1 MAGPQVHLLSLIL
14 QSQVHP
20 QFVFLLVLIH
30 IFLEAVTLGPC
41 LEALTVWDF
50 ILSWFSI
57 LQQAGLRAHV
67 RDVKI
72 HVSNTQQY

>member
-1 MAGPQVHLLSLIL
+1 MAGPQVHLLRLIL